1 MSVSPFHCKHKY
13 TGSRRGIELRKTH
26 EKYMLHQV
34 KGSLGNICFGC
45 DRVSVLFGKGK
56 KYVLASGERE
66 FGEHLFWV

>member
-1 MSVSPFHCKHKY
+1 MC
-13 TGSRRGIELRKTH
+13 
-26 EKYMLHQV
+26 LHQV
-34 KGSLGNICFGC
+34 KESLGNICFGC